1 MWGTPFHLF
10 NFLIIQIMLRDELTN
25 EVAGIILQYLRD
37 VKGRTTEVS
46 NLSSINRR
54 EINRKGLVKM
64 KMNRLLRLVY
74 TMLLIMPPQSSEA
87 MWQDILKKIREF
99 ADYYD
104 FILLDERR

>member
-1 MWGTPFHLF
+1 M
-10 NFLIIQIMLRDELTN
+10 TN

-46 NLSSINRR
+46 NLSGINRR

>member
-1 MWGTPFHLF
+1 
-10 NFLIIQIMLRDELTN
+10 MLRDELAK

-46 NLSSINRR
+46 NLSNINRR
-54 EINRKGLVKM
+54 EINQKGLVKM
-64 KMNRLLRLVY
+64 KLNRLLRLIY
-74 TMLLIMPPQSSEA
+74 TMLLIMPPKSSEK
-87 MWQDILKKIREF
+87 MWQDIIGKIREF